1 MRMLVRL
8 LATFA
13 IVCGGIAPIFDAR
26 ADQADPVRVTSGL
39 SYQLIA
45 RWDVDKLNT
54 ILKSDAPKY
63 FGLAVP
69 YTPARNAVRLYRVT
83 YASVIPE
90 RGNKPTVA
98 TGLLAVPEVSATEFP
113 LLSYQ
118 HGTVFGREQVPSF
131 PDQSPETQLVL
142 AQFAGQGYIVIG
154 ADYFG
159 LGQSQEPEGFMVK
172 GSHQQATHDML
183 SAARVVL
190 EQMKL
195 STTRTFLG
203 GWSQGGFVTM
213 ALLERLESA
222 GVPVAGAATAS
233 GAFDGYAF
241 FSGFLDFPRKT
252 DAGWVTTLFIL
263 SSFSFES
270 YYGVP
275 GLARSLINDDGYE
288 VSRKLY
294 DRRLQDPGQIPTDLR
309 KLVRPDYFD
318 PSFFATSAFGR
329 LLNQKTNAYRWIV
342 KTPVRNYFGE
352 ADEVITPGLGAL
364 AMTYQRAMGGGNM
377 RVDAI
382 STGQTNHRG
391 TYATAVPLWKR
402 WFDER

>member
-1 MRMLVRL
+1 MRMLVRWITSITL
-8 LATFA
+8 
-13 IVCGGIAPIFDAR
+13 ICGGLVPALHAR
-26 ADQADPVRVTSGL
+26 ADQAVPVASGV

-45 RWDVDKLNT
+45 RWDVDKLNA
-54 ILKSDAPKY
+54 ILESDAPKY
-63 FGLAVP
+63 FGLAVA

-98 TGLLAVPEVSATEFP
+98 TGLLAVPDTSATEFP
-113 LLSYQ
+113 MLSYQ
-118 HGTVFGREQVPSF
+118 HGTVYAREQVPSF

-142 AQFAGQGYIVIG
+142 AQFAGQGYVVIG

-159 LGQSQEPEGFMVK
+159 LGLSREPEGFMVK

-190 EQMKL
+190 AQMKL
-195 STTRTFLG
+195 STTRLFLG

-213 ALLERLESA
+213 ALLERLEGV

-263 SSFSFES
+263 SSFSFET

-275 GLARSLINDDGYE
+275 GLARSLINDDSYK

-294 DRRLQDPGQIPTDLR
+294 ERTILDAGQIPTDLR

-329 LLNQKTNAYRWIV
+329 LLNQRTNAYRWIV

-352 ADEVITPGLGAL
+352 ADEVVTPGLGGL
-364 AMTYQRAMGGGNM
+364 AMSYQRAIGSGNM
-377 RVDAI
+377 RVEAI
-382 STGQTNHRG
+382 STGATNHRG